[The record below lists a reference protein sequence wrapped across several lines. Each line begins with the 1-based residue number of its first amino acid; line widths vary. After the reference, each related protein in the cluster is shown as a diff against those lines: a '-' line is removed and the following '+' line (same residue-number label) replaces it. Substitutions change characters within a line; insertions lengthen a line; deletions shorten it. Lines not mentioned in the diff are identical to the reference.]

1 MVVASAPPASIAF
14 PGTHANA
21 HPGSR
26 VMDASV
32 VNRPKYERV
41 ANPIS
46 TVPTMP
52 NVVQIEPV
60 DAEKVSSPTEPYAL
74 TSMNALGNL
83 KYAAP
88 QQPAPTPREAT
99 SAAVR
104 PPWLEILLLSH
115 AKVRN
120 KTRAVPVALTK
131 AAKPLLAAKTV
142 CDTTAYIA
150 MFVFSSRC
158 SYPILQ
164 IFFRSLPGSQLWQ
177 ALKVSNRGH
186 GGLLRLWRGVDLQ
199 SQGDFRWVCR

>member
-1 MVVASAPPASIAF
+1 MNVAADLSMVVASAPPASIAF

-74 TSMNALGNL
+74 ISMNALGNL

-104 PPWLEILLLSH
+104 PP
-115 AKVRN
+115 
-120 KTRAVPVALTK
+120 
-131 AAKPLLAAKTV
+131 
-142 CDTTAYIA
+142 
-150 MFVFSSRC
+150 
-158 SYPILQ
+158 
-164 IFFRSLPGSQLWQ
+164 
-177 ALKVSNRGH
+177 
-186 GGLLRLWRGVDLQ
+186 
-199 SQGDFRWVCR
+199 